1 MTVEQIIGK
10 VFNIDSEDIHGSSL
24 RESVG
29 EWDSMGHL
37 ILIVELE
44 ENFNVSISTA
54 DVVEMVN
61 VQKIKDI
68 LRKYGVDC

>member
-1 MTVEQIIGK
+1 MTVEQMIGK
-10 VFNIDSEDIHGSSL
+10 VFNIDSEEIHGSSS

-29 EWDSMGHL
+29 GWDSMGHL
-37 ILIVELE
+37 ILIGELE

-61 VQKIKDI
+61 VRKIKDI